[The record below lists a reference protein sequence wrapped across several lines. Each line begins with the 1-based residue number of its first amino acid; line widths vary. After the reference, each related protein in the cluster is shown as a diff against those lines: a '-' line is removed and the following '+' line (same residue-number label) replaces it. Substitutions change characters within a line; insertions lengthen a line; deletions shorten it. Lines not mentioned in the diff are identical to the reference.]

1 MPRPDLFFL
10 FPRYLFSNRHTTKAQ
25 RVRKDSEE
33 KDIET
38 RKDGGGIRKYQ
49 TIPSSQG
56 FFTSVTL
63 AVMVWFFFLFST
75 DHPFLPPK
83 KKNENDWC
91 RWLSG
96 FHSFFWWQGDV
107 GCLWEIASA
116 FGCPYLI
123 RSNFI
128 KTTYDISLDSWI
140 SFLPLGFSPTLKEK
154 TENPKVRKEMESRPG
169 GEHMKDLEFW
179 SPLAQPFSYRHTK
192 GSKGKKIKGLQ
203 FPNSCAWPPGKRFG
217 T

>member
-63 AVMVWFFFLFST
+63 AVMV
-75 DHPFLPPK
+75 
-83 KKNENDWC
+83 
-91 RWLSG
+91 
-96 FHSFFWWQGDV
+96 
-107 GCLWEIASA
+107 
-116 FGCPYLI
+116 
-123 RSNFI
+123 
-128 KTTYDISLDSWI
+128 
-140 SFLPLGFSPTLKEK
+140 
-154 TENPKVRKEMESRPG
+154 
-169 GEHMKDLEFW
+169 
-179 SPLAQPFSYRHTK
+179 
-192 GSKGKKIKGLQ
+192 
-203 FPNSCAWPPGKRFG
+203 
-217 T
+217 